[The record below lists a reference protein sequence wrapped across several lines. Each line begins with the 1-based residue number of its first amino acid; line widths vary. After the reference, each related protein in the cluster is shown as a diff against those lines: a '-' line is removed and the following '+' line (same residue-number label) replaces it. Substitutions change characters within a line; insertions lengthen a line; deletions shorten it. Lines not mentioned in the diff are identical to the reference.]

1 MEDIKRAKVDTSFL
15 KNETIIVRFLPRPT
29 KEIRDPK
36 HIAYGGKLEDCFD
49 YIAPP
54 RLRKDKLKNVLTKQE
69 KEGLEYLMNTDLSVY
84 SDFWKGYK
92 KGGLFP
98 IALGKRDMYL
108 DLSTPEHYI
117 IWKVLLANES
127 LIANSLE
134 DVRKR
139 GSYKYVLVKEKD
151 TEKVESERVNLKE
164 EAYSLFGEIKKS
176 KNAMR
181 YILRQFGKHTHA
193 GQTEVFLRGEIG
205 KIIEDKTQLFVKYA
219 SDEQLEVKVLVQE
232 ALELGVLR
240 KSGKEYFT
248 IDGKTLADEG
258 LESTMENSVVHL
270 SSPLGQELRF
280 EIEAKVKNARD

>member
-1 MEDIKRAKVDTSFL
+1 MEDIKKQVDTSFL

-69 KEGLEYLMNTDLSVY
+69 KEGLEHLMNTDLSVY

-98 IALGKRDMYL
+98 IALGKRDTYL

-117 IWKVLLANES
+117 IWKVLQSNEH
-127 LIANSLE
+127 LVANSLE

-139 GSYKYVLVKEKD
+139 GSYKYVLVKEAD
-151 TEKVESERVNLKE
+151 TVKVESEKVNLKE
-164 EAYSLFGEIKKS
+164 EAYALFTEIKKS
-176 KNAMR
+176 KSTMR
-181 YILRQFGKHTHA
+181 YILRQFGKHTHS
-193 GQTEVFLRGEIG
+193 GQTETFLRGEIG
-205 KIIEDKTQLFVKYA
+205 KIIDDKAQLFVKYA
-219 SDEQLEVKVLVQE
+219 NDDQLEVKVLVQE

-248 IDGKTLADEG
+248 IDGKPLSDEG
-258 LESTMENSVVHL
+258 LESTMINAVNNL

-280 EIEAKVKNARD
+280 EIEAKVKNARE